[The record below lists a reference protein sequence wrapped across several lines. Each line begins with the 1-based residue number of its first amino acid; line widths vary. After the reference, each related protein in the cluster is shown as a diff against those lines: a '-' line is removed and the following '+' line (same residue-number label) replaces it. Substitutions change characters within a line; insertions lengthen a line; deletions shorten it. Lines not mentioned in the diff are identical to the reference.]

1 MTELFAGWIKKYPLM
16 SIEDGLDQDAWS
28 DWKEHTA
35 TLGKSA
41 MLIGDDLFVTNPE
54 RLAKGIE
61 DKQANSILIKL
72 KSNRNF
78 NRND

>member
-1 MTELFAGWIKKYPLM
+1 M

-54 RLAKGIE
+54 RIQR
-61 DKQANSILIKL
+61 D
-72 KSNRNF
+72 
-78 NRND
+78 